1 MRRDEISKNLT
12 SFISRRLHISCG
24 GRGGGV
30 TSIRV
35 CRNLIYYSTQHEGP
49 PVRGPLFDFCAGG
62 GYFLRARFSQISFVQ
77 WLYFV
82 LHKNLQTLVTI
93 LIYKNF
99 FGPLGYRP
107 CHGPQSH
114 YTQRKLGPKAPEW
127 LRKSHSKSKP

>member
-1 MRRDEISKNLT
+1 M
-12 SFISRRLHISCG
+12 G
-24 GRGGGV
+24 GGGGV
-30 TSIRV
+30 TTIRV

-49 PVRGPLFDFCAGG
+49 PVRSPLFDFCAGG
-62 GYFLRARFSQISFVQ
+62 GYFFRARFSQISFVQ

-99 FGPLGYRP
+99 FGPLDYRP

-127 LRKSHSKSKP
+127 LRRSHSKSKS